1 VFDNRIKS
9 NVIVTTKARTQDRNY
24 QKNEEM
30 SCQQRQS
37 KGGSQKERSLKL
49 AESRAVK
56 PESKL
61 VWIAGAGA

>member
-30 SCQQRQS
+30 SLSAKTVKRRQS
-37 KGGSQKERSLKL
+37 KGEIVEVG
-49 AESRAVK
+49 
-56 PESKL
+56 
-61 VWIAGAGA
+61 